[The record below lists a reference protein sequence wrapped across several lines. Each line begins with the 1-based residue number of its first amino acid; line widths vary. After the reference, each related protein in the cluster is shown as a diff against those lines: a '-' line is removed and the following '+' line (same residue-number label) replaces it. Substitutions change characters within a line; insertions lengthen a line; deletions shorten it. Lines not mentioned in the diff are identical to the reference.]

1 MKMIDTGTPRSV
13 GGNLISSMLS
23 AAILQNGKQ
32 NKEQSLRLQKA
43 IQTVLKS
50 GAAGASSIAAANY
63 IGEEKYVNALY
74 SIIAG
79 VSSIYAAEKIFQ
91 PKEKKMGKKKE
102 KKEKKANKKSVF
114 DTNFGFKGGDFI
126 AGAAIG
132 AAAAYILTNKKAS
145 DALLKA
151 LAKGTNFFQAAYE
164 EMKERFEDAKAETL
178 DNA

>member
-1 MKMIDTGTPRSV
+1 MIDTGTPRSV
-13 GGNLISSMLS
+13 VGNLISSMLS
-23 AAILQNGKQ
+23 TAILQN
-32 NKEQSLRLQKA
+32 EQTSKKRSSRLKKVVK
-43 IQTVLKS
+43 TVLKS

-63 IGEEKYVNALY
+63 IGKTQYANALY

-79 VSSIYAAEKIFQ
+79 VSSIYATNKIFQ
-91 PKEKKMGKKKE
+91 IKEKKMGKKKD
-102 KKEKKANKKSVF
+102 KKEKKANKKSVL

-126 AGAAIG
+126 VGAAIG
-132 AAAAYILTNKKAS
+132 AAAAYILTNKQAS

-164 EMKERFEDAKAETL
+164 EMKERFEDAKAEAL